1 MEIVA
6 LLNSGLTMSNGFDS
20 AKAPERLM
28 KAQAQELLQILQRDL
43 AAYDSMLPSLPEG
56 AVRVRTLTADPECTI
71 QQLEQEI
78 AKDAVIAAR
87 LVKEAN
93 SAALLRC
100 QPLTPERQQLPTLE
114 LHT

>member
-43 AAYDSMLPSLPEG
+43 AAYDSMLPSLPEV

-78 AKDAVIAAR
+78 AKDAVMAAR
-87 LVKEAN
+87 DRKSTRLNSSHVATSYAVFCVK
-93 SAALLRC
+93 
-100 QPLTPERQQLPTLE
+100 
-114 LHT
+114 